1 VGRRQGGAHNLIWSP
16 RRQSSRAWAEAGP
29 RQGKCPSAALWPAMA
44 DARSKIG
51 TAPDAQSGMR

>member
-1 VGRRQGGAHNLIWSP
+1 MF
-16 RRQSSRAWAEAGP
+16 
-29 RQGKCPSAALWPAMA
+29 SAYDGVKPHSKTQWPVVT